1 MTANEMRISDWSS
14 DVCSSDLGAEKLAA
28 EAAPTRAQ
36 WLELARSE
44 DLRQVIRRAFDALQV
59 RITQAAV
66 VVDVDGAVAV
76 ERLDQQPDRRLVVLR
91 GLDRVLH
98 HLLAVF
104 DVVDRDDGHAGADAG
119 VERRTVPAHFADAA
133 GLVEVDAERINEAGA
148 AASVLR
154 LRLFVGVG

>member
-76 ERLDQQPDRRLVVLR
+76 ERLDQQPDRRQIGR
-91 GLDRVLH
+91 ASCRERVCQ
-98 HLLAVF
+98 
-104 DVVDRDDGHAGADAG
+104 
-119 VERRTVPAHFADAA
+119 
-133 GLVEVDAERINEAGA
+133 
-148 AASVLR
+148 SV
-154 LRLFVGVG
+154 

>member
-1 MTANEMRISDWSS
+1 MSHAFPTLR
-14 DVCSSDLGAEKLAA
+14 SSDL
-28 EAAPTRAQ
+28 
-36 WLELARSE
+36 
-44 DLRQVIRRAFDALQV
+44 
-59 RITQAAV
+59 
-66 VVDVDGAVAV
+66 AVAGG
-76 ERLDQQPDRRLVVLR
+76 RLDQQPDRRLVVLR

-98 HLLAVF
+98 LLLAVF

-154 LRLFVGVG
+154 LRDRKSTRLNSSH

>member
-1 MTANEMRISDWSS
+1 MLFVNHMTAYELLISDWIS
-14 DVCSSDLGAEKLAA
+14 DVFSSDL
-28 EAAPTRAQ
+28 
-36 WLELARSE
+36 
-44 DLRQVIRRAFDALQV
+44 V

-66 VVDVDGAVAV
+66 VFDVDVAVAF
-76 ERLDQQPDRRLVVLR
+76 ERLDQQPDLRLVVLR

-104 DVVDRDDGHAGADAG
+104 NVVDRDDGHAGADAG
-119 VERRTVPAHFADAA
+119 VERRTDPAHFADAA

-154 LRLFVGVG
+154 LRDRKSTRLNSSH

>member
-1 MTANEMRISDWSS
+1 M
-14 DVCSSDLGAEKLAA
+14 
-28 EAAPTRAQ
+28 
-36 WLELARSE
+36 
-44 DLRQVIRRAFDALQV
+44 
-59 RITQAAV
+59 TQADG
-66 VVDVDGAVAV
+66 VVDGDGAGAG

-154 LRLFVGVG
+154 LRLFVGVGFVAVDQLPATGLDRSEEHTSELPSLMRISYAVFCLKTKNN

>member
-1 MTANEMRISDWSS
+1 MLFVNHMTAYELLISDWIS
-14 DVCSSDLGAEKLAA
+14 DVFSSDL
-28 EAAPTRAQ
+28 
-36 WLELARSE
+36 
-44 DLRQVIRRAFDALQV
+44 V

-119 VERRTVPAHFADAA
+119 VERRTVPADRKRV
-133 GLVEVDAERINEAGA
+133 GSGKSVSVRVDRGGRGI
-148 AASVLR
+148 
-154 LRLFVGVG
+154 FKKKKK

>member
-1 MTANEMRISDWSS
+1 MRISDWSS
-14 DVCSSDLGAEKLAA
+14 DVCSSDL
-28 EAAPTRAQ
+28 
-36 WLELARSE
+36 
-44 DLRQVIRRAFDALQV
+44 FDALQV

-104 DVVDRDDGHAGADAG
+104 DVVDRDAGHAGADAG

-133 GLVEVDAERINEAGA
+133 GLVEVDAERINQSGA
-148 AASVLR
+148 AASVIR
-154 LRLFVGVG
+154 LRLFYR